1 MQKLIVL
8 SISAVLFLAVLFLD
22 QNRAPVP
29 VKLILGDPTPIGLS
43 FVMLFSM
50 FSQIEQS
57 LAVAVAHARERS
69 SYEQGIYRSVFRH
82 IYRRSPL

>member
-50 FSQIEQS
+50 FSGVV
-57 LAVAVAHARERS
+57 LAVACILV
-69 SYEQGIYRSVFRH
+69 YKIV
-82 IYRRSPL
+82 RRGKRKQITEEWWN